1 MLACAIFA
9 ALDEILR
16 GAGER
21 VVRLAEWRHPAI
33 AIVVEPDIEPYL
45 RHPLGM
51 AHGAGPRA
59 AHFLGRAPPAVDD
72 HQRVEQFLFPIGA
85 AARLA
90 PGERGERRDHGPH
103 MVLLHIRIAEGQFD
117 APEPEHHRAVDPIVL
132 LDAGKQRCI
141 LLGLFLARGDA
152 PVGDAA
158 VEILP
163 DLFLELGLGAVE
175 LKDRGV
181 GLDIAH
187 DPRVGRVRDATRAG
201 PGAER
206 LDPLLEP
213 RLAAL
218 RPGRCAV
225 CGQGTR
231 QQRQACSP

>member
-1 MLACAIFA
+1 MDMKLELIILPVSDVDRAIVFYTEKLGFNLDQDNKVGDQLRFVQLTPPGSACS
-9 ALDEILR
+9 
-16 GAGER
+16 
-21 VVRLAEWRHPAI
+21 I
-33 AIVVEPDIEPYL
+33 AIGKGLTDATPGSVRGMQVVVKSAQQ
-45 RHPLGM
+45 
-51 AHGAGPRA
+51 AH
-59 AHFLGRAPPAVDD
+59 
-72 HQRVEQFLFPIGA
+72 E
-85 AARLA
+85 
-90 PGERGERRDHGPH
+90 
-103 MVLLHIRIAEGQFD
+103 
-117 APEPEHHRAVDPIVL
+117 
-132 LDAGKQRCI
+132 
-141 LLGLFLARGDA
+141 
-152 PVGDAA
+152 
-158 VEILP
+158 
-163 DLFLELGLGAVE
+163 E